1 MPSRLPLHRAIRD
14 RLRCVRLARSMTV
27 AEVARR
33 AGVTAGAVHT
43 IETGKSVPGVDT
55 VEKIAKALGVD
66 PRWFAFGYGEDVPM
80 FQEIVAP
87 GFAPVRLQ
95 EALAETLRGQCGRID
110 DTYKYLDSIG
120 ASQWCALLRQP
131 DFASVATAVPIS
143 QAGDHLA
150 PLLASGPVDLLGLGV
165 GTAEHELDLVAALPN
180 IADLRLLL
188 LDVSQPLLSEAS
200 TNVQNRVHRTRFV
213 PTLGILGNFHQL
225 PLLAKHLDAHGP
237 RQRIV
242 TMFGYTF
249 GNLENELRFLRDS
262 LSWLSDGDFLLLDV
276 MTALAPSNEPDKI
289 TKADPALAT
298 KRTPEWFKMVEQF
311 LTGPIRRGIEDIKK
325 ITVEP
330 KLDLRSCAIPGSY
343 AIEMQATV
351 TTNDGASKQ
360 FSVGYSKRYD
370 IEGLQRCLSD
380 EGWQYIAHFDYAR
393 GADMLCIFRRSRSRA
408 PHRRRRQKELK

>member
-1 MPSRLPLHRAIRD
+1 
-14 RLRCVRLARSMTV
+14 MTV
-27 AEVARR
+27 AELARR
-33 AGVTAGAVHT
+33 SGVTAGAIHT

-55 VEKIAKALGVD
+55 AEKIAKALGVD
-66 PRWFAFGYGEDVPM
+66 PRWFAYGYGEDVPM

-95 EALAETLRGQCGRID
+95 DELAETLRGQCGRID

-131 DFASVATAVPIS
+131 DFASVATAVPI
-143 QAGDHLA
+143 QQVADCLA
-150 PLLASGPVDLLGLGV
+150 ALLPSGPVDLLGLGV
-165 GTAEHELDLVAALPN
+165 GTAIHELDLVAALPN

-200 TNVQNRVHRTRFV
+200 ANVQNRVHRTRFV
-213 PTLGILGNFHQL
+213 PVLGILGNFHQL

-249 GNLENELRFLRDS
+249 GNLANELRFLRDS

-276 MTALAPSNEPDKI
+276 MTALAPSNDPDKI
-289 TKADPALAT
+289 AKVDPALAT
-298 KRTPEWFKMVEQF
+298 KRTPDWFSMVEQF
-311 LTGPIRRGIEDIKK
+311 LTGPIRRGIDDIKK
-325 ITVEP
+325 ISIEP
-330 KLDLRSCAIPGSY
+330 TLDLRSCAIPGSY

-351 TTNDGASKQ
+351 ATHDGASKQ

-370 IEGLQRCLSD
+370 VEGLQRCLGE
-380 EGWQYIAHFDYAR
+380 EGWQYVAHFDYAR
-393 GADMLCIFRRSRSRA
+393 GADMVCIFRRARSRPA
-408 PHRRRRQKELK
+408 RRPRTKKSTI